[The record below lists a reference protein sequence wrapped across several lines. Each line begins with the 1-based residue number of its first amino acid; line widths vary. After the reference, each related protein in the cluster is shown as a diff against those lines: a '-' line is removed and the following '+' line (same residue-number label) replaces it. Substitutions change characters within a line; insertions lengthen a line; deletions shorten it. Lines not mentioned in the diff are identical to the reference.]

1 MPKMDTV
8 CQGLEFAFVY
18 IDDILIASEDEEMH
32 KAHLRQLFQQLQ
44 GYSLVI
50 NVINVSIYQFGCD
63 TIDFLGHHLTHTG
76 ITPLPDKVDTI
87 TQYAHPIKLKG

>member
-1 MPKMDTV
+1 MDTV
-8 CQGLEFAFVY
+8 CQALEFAFVY

-32 KAHLRQLFQQLQ
+32 KAHLRQLFQQRQ

-50 NVINVSIYQFGCD
+50 NVSICQFGCD

-76 ITPLPDKVDTI
+76 ITPLPDKVDAI
-87 TQYAHPIKLKG
+87 THPIQLLKVDKSLWAW